1 LSSGRRSPLRPRRAL
16 RPRARCP
23 RRRGRRR
30 RGIAGAG
37 PASDWRTGRPS
48 RFGQPVPRRA
58 RLIEVDRLSKRYG
71 QVTAVEGLSFTV
83 PDGAITGFHGPNG
96 AGKSTTMRCLLGLH
110 KPTTGTV
117 LIDGLP
123 LTAQTR
129 PAEDV
134 GAVLDASWFHPG
146 RTGLA
151 HLTAMRASTGR
162 PDRGAWAVLEAVA
175 LTQAAHR
182 GIGGYS
188 LGMTQRLGL
197 AAALL
202 GRPRNSVLDEPM
214 NGLDP
219 QGMEWMRAFLR
230 DAAASG

>member
-1 LSSGRRSPLRPRRAL
+1 PRRAL

-37 PASDWRTGRPS
+37 PAMPRRRRPS
-48 RFGQPVPRRA
+48 GFGQPVPRRA
-58 RLIEVDRLSKRYG
+58 RMIEVDRLSKRYG

-83 PDGAITGFHGPNG
+83 PDGAITGFLGPNG

-129 PAEDV
+129 PAEVV

-146 RTGLA
+146 RTG
-151 HLTAMRASTGR
+151 
-162 PDRGAWAVLEAVA
+162 
-175 LTQAAHR
+175 
-182 GIGGYS
+182 
-188 LGMTQRLGL
+188 
-197 AAALL
+197 
-202 GRPRNSVLDEPM
+202 
-214 NGLDP
+214 
-219 QGMEWMRAFLR
+219 
-230 DAAASG
+230 